1 MSDTGEM
8 HSTAF
13 RRCLLEVDVAGM
25 RRLWAHVAPHLPQ
38 MATDAETLHAIHR
51 ARTQAESMPLR
62 ARAWS
67 HRWLLDHGHESGLP
81 DHLKPN
87 AERIYPRIAE
97 AVGLSVNFT
106 APFLRPVAD
115 EVRGAMETVVLDE
128 YNGAVVNVER
138 LKRGM
143 QAAREKT
150 MRQLVGRLSAPR

>member
-1 MSDTGEM
+1 MSANGEL

-13 RRCLLEVDVAGM
+13 RRCLVELDVAGM
-25 RRLWAHVAPHLPQ
+25 RKLWAYIAPHLPQ

-51 ARTQAESMPLR
+51 ARTQAESIPLN

-67 HRWLLDHGHESGLP
+67 HRWLIDHGHESGLP
-81 DHLKPN
+81 DHLKPT

-106 APFLRPVAD
+106 SPFLRPIAA

-128 YNGAVVNVER
+128 YNGSVVNVDR
-138 LKRGM
+138 LKRGL
-143 QAAREKT
+143 QSAREKT
-150 MRQLVGRLSAPR
+150 MRQLVGRLSRQE